1 MTRGTT
7 GEASYVSV
15 SDGLRT
21 ARVLLVEQG
30 GRGGVADY
38 TQALSAG
45 LVQRGWRVALATALD
60 HVYPPSPGIRVHRVF
75 VYVRARGR
83 IGRLARRLRLS
94 RPFNGLAYVLV
105 LPRLAILARS
115 ADVVHLQGGEW
126 PPLGVAT
133 MLVLRAAGRAPVYTP
148 HNTFDRGRDHR
159 ASRRAEFR
167 LAARVIIHAR
177 ADVAALPAS
186 ARRKTVVIPHGEYG
200 TLASRGGR
208 ADRTAARIALGV
220 GEGELAALLFG
231 QLREDKGVR
240 DLVVAARQVDGTRAI
255 LAGDDLGALSACRD
269 LLVAGDT
276 IVRRGFQPIEEA
288 ARLFAAADVVVLPY
302 RRASASGVLLLAYA
316 FARPVIAY
324 PVGGLPEA
332 VVDGTTGW
340 LCARPDPAAL
350 RAALEDARAAGP
362 RERERRGQAAAALA
376 SAQFSWEAISE
387 RTIALYRDVT
397 TRSGPPRESR
407 LTTSG
412 RRDREVPAG
421 VRRR

>member
-1 MTRGTT
+1 
-7 GEASYVSV
+7 
-15 SDGLRT
+15 
-21 ARVLLVEQG
+21 
-30 GRGGVADY
+30 
-38 TQALSAG
+38 
-45 LVQRGWRVALATALD
+45 
-60 HVYPPSPGIRVHRVF
+60 
-75 VYVRARGR
+75 
-83 IGRLARRLRLS
+83 
-94 RPFNGLAYVLV
+94 
-105 LPRLAILARS
+105 
-115 ADVVHLQGGEW
+115 
-126 PPLGVAT
+126 
-133 MLVLRAAGRAPVYTP
+133 
-148 HNTFDRGRDHR
+148 
-159 ASRRAEFR
+159 
-167 LAARVIIHAR
+167 
-177 ADVAALPAS
+177 
-186 ARRKTVVIPHGEYG
+186 
-200 TLASRGGR
+200 
-208 ADRTAARIALGV
+208 
-220 GEGELAALLFG
+220 
-231 QLREDKGVR
+231 
-240 DLVVAARQVDGTRAI
+240 
-255 LAGDDLGALSACRD
+255 LSACRD
-269 LLVAGDT
+269 LLAAGDT

-332 VVDGTTGW
+332 LVDGTTGW